1 MLRHQFHSTRGC
13 SPPAGSPSLAW
24 WPLLASWRNSQGLEA
39 FIKPCHWSSGKA
51 AWCSQCRIVRSR
63 IWVFPK
69 PYCTS
74 WNKLFNMAS
83 KPRHLN
89 VSVSQL
95 EEQQPSEE
103 IKQTSICSQEANGCV
118 IIAWAH
124 IESEQGSQYKNSDKY
139 IQNWLT
145 NTVLMSSSPW
155 PLEFGWEV
163 VVFYV
168 CCHLF
173 SQWCCLPPPAQ
184 TCWALW
190 IITISIARFSIQV
203 IKIQIHLHKEY
214 TCLEKWARAFLSSV
228 MGHCQLKGTQPTL
241 WQ

>member
-1 MLRHQFHSTRGC
+1 
-13 SPPAGSPSLAW
+13 
-24 WPLLASWRNSQGLEA
+24 
-39 FIKPCHWSSGKA
+39 
-51 AWCSQCRIVRSR
+51 
-63 IWVFPK
+63 
-69 PYCTS
+69 
-74 WNKLFNMAS
+74 MAS
-83 KPRHLN
+83 KCLSFSAGTTATITGDQINFHMFPRSKWLCN
-89 VSVSQL
+89 
-95 EEQQPSEE
+95 
-103 IKQTSICSQEANGCV
+103 K
-118 IIAWAH
+118 AWAH
-124 IESEQGSQYKNSDKY
+124 IESEQESQYKNSDKY
-139 IQNWLT
+139 IQNWQT
-145 NTVLMSSSPW
+145 NTVLLSSSPW

-190 IITISIARFSIQV
+190 IITISIARFFIQV

-228 MGHCQLKGTQPTL
+228 MGHSQLKGTQPAL